1 MILPISKLPAAVLR
15 AQVNSMNFPLDKQ
28 MRRLVL
34 DMLETV
40 QSADGIGLAATQV
53 GKSLDLALIF
63 LVSDG
68 KEPFFICNPKIID
81 SSEEQVEIEEGCL
94 SMPGVYGMVKR
105 PKQVTVEYTGLD
117 GKTYSITD
125 DSWTARVLQHEIDHL
140 HGTLIID
147 KFSKVTKGEELLEQ
161 YR

>member
-1 MILPISKLPAAVLR
+1 
-15 AQVNSMNFPLDKQ
+15 MNFPLDKQ